1 MSDVEIGPREHRH
14 LAITANNSTW
24 EMVEAERTP
33 ANDEEMLR
41 RAYAA
46 AYHWQRAEGY
56 GPANEAR
63 AVWLLAKVQL
73 LAGHP
78 DASLRYADACMAQC
92 RDHGLV
98 DFDLAYAY
106 ESRARA
112 LAALGRLDEAAVD
125 WAAAKAVPIADD
137 DDRALVE
144 SDLAVGP

>member
-1 MSDVEIGPREHRH
+1 MSDVEIGPHEHRR
-14 LAITANNSTW
+14 LAISANNSTW

-46 AYHWQRAEGY
+46 AYHWQRAEGA

-73 LAGHP
+73 LAGQP

-112 LAALGRLDEAAVD
+112 LAALGRLDEAANE

>member
-1 MSDVEIGPREHRH
+1 
-14 LAITANNSTW
+14 
-24 EMVEAERTP
+24 MVEAERTS

-41 RAYAA
+41 RAYAS

-63 AVWLLAKVQL
+63 GVWLLAKVQL

-78 DASLRYADACMAQC
+78 DTSLRYAEACMAQC

-112 LAALGRLDEAAVD
+112 LAALGRLDEAATD

>member
-1 MSDVEIGPREHRH
+1 MSDIEIGPREHRH
-14 LAITANNSTW
+14 LAIGANNSTW
-24 EMVEAERTP
+24 EMAEAERTP

-46 AYHWQRAEGY
+46 AYHWQRAEGS

-63 AVWLLAKVQL
+63 AVWLLAKVHL
-73 LAGHP
+73 LAGLP
-78 DASLRYADACMAQC
+78 DRSLHYADTCLAVC

-106 ESRARA
+106 EARARA
-112 LAALGRLDEAAVD
+112 LAAVGRLDEAAAD

-137 DDRALVE
+137 DDRTLVE